1 MPKGDL
7 NIAFTFNA
15 AGDLL
20 SVFQPIGRMLS
31 HYNTK
36 LVVPINLFNRRCRKV
51 KYAVLELLV
60 ESRRAVP
67 EWKLKLD
74 NVNITRQFKP
84 THFLVAGEGER
95 GLYKFVYDVTSILN
109 AHEILSKEW
118 INVLVKYEGG
128 EPFTVRYLLMDAI
141 YEDQDAYVSYRHST
155 GLLLLEGGERY
166 SFPLEEF
173 SSRAVDS
180 RLIIYAPKQ
189 AEVKISTDR
198 HNLVTRLPQGGV
210 EDYTLTFNEGAKFIE
225 VELGATKHSYA
236 ILSSITAYRCLMR
249 EPKLELCSVDYAF
262 SGNKLVLKLKIC
274 NKGESSPDKLI
285 VSVLRKGNV
294 LRSLHVPQANVP
306 PGGFVEHVVDLPSDR
321 LDEINVRLIWLK
333 STRRWLR
340 DEVLKL

>member
-7 NIAFTFNA
+7 NIAFTLNA
-15 AGDLL
+15 TGDLL
-20 SVFQPIGRMLS
+20 SVFQPIGGVLS

-36 LVVPINLFNRRCRKV
+36 LAVPMNLFNRRSRKV
-51 KYAVLELLV
+51 KHAVLELLV

-84 THFLVAGEGER
+84 THFLAAGEGGR

-109 AHEILSKEW
+109 AHEVLSKEW
-118 INVLVKYEGG
+118 VNVSVKYEGG
-128 EPFTVRYLLMDAI
+128 EPFTVRYLLLDAI
-141 YEDQDAYVSYRHST
+141 YEDQDTYISYRHST
-155 GLLLLEGGERY
+155 GLLLLESGERY

-180 RLIIYAPKQ
+180 RLVIYTPKQ
-189 AEVKISTDR
+189 AEIKISTDKY
-198 HNLVTRLPQGGV
+198 NFVARLPQGGV
-210 EDYTLTFNEGAKFIE
+210 EDYTLAFNEGAKFIE
-225 VELGATKHSYA
+225 VELSATRHSYA

-249 EPKLELCSVDYAF
+249 EPKLELCSVDYTF
-262 SGNKLVLKLKIC
+262 SGNRLVLKLRIC
-274 NKGESSPDKLI
+274 NKGESSPDKVI

-294 LRSLHVPQANVP
+294 LCSFQVPRADVP
-306 PGGFVEHVVDLPSDR
+306 PGGFVEHVVDLPGSQ

-333 STRRWLR
+333 STKRWLR